1 MSVAASSDCSSSD
14 LEREE
19 KRRGKDTVKA
29 GPGEGTN
36 TVEEDSVEVLEEGL
50 NAVEKERR
58 SFFS

>member
-1 MSVAASSDCSSSD
+1 MVRC

-36 TVEEDSVEVLEEGL
+36 TVEEDSVEVLEAGL